1 MTFTIP
7 RWVLIVLGVV
17 VVAGVVVGATLL
29 LTGNHNSTTTVAAST
44 TTASNEPSGSLTA
57 LEDAY
62 LNCAKKYEV
71 WTSPGHEGDPKPR
84 CVLSRPLDPGP
95 LDPGATVN
103 RVLSTGD
110 KALSTQVPSE
120 NQTVAAYLS
129 EMVAIRQ
136 ETSGYFRNLNPYRRL
151 LNTLPP

>member
-1 MTFTIP
+1 
-7 RWVLIVLGVV
+7 
-17 VVAGVVVGATLL
+17 
-29 LTGNHNSTTTVAAST
+29 
-44 TTASNEPSGSLTA
+44 
-57 LEDAY
+57 
-62 LNCAKKYEV
+62 
-71 WTSPGHEGDPKPR
+71 
-84 CVLSRPLDPGP
+84 
-95 LDPGATVN
+95 VN